1 MRYYGEL
8 MNQLY
13 AKNKP
18 INKRPILCTDASRHK
33 FIIRKDNEW
42 VIDTN
47 GLKIYEI
54 VHQPMSKLIMDQ
66 ANKKYEDDSENKSFN
81 DVLNM
86 KLFSVGLLGDK
97 KLVNQLTKYFV
108 VNKKLIKDTEE

>member
-1 MRYYGEL
+1 
-8 MNQLY
+8 
-13 AKNKP
+13 
-18 INKRPILCTDASRHK
+18 
-33 FIIRKDNEW
+33 
-42 VIDTN
+42 
-47 GLKIYEI
+47 
-54 VHQPMSKLIMDQ
+54 MDQ